1 MQYNQI
7 RSKIELTYEKKNG
20 FKMSWANSMKKDC
33 IRQNFQAAAQ
43 G

>member
-1 MQYNQI
+1 M
-7 RSKIELTYEKKNG
+7 ELTYEKKKNG
-20 FKMSWANSMKKDC
+20 FEMSWATSMKKDC